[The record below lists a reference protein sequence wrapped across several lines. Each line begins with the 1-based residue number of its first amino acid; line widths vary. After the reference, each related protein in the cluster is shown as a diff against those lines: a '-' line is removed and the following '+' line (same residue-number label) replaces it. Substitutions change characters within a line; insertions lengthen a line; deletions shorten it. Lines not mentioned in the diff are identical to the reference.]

1 MEPTHRILLARIFQ
15 LFSNPRNKLYYLR
28 VLNTCSFQC
37 WPLLMWIPF
46 GKGFHICSMDPPQ
59 KTTYI
64 PQIFH
69 QKDWVEPLPKGIST
83 HIYIKPKKTN
93 QMPETSHK
101 TLGGKPFNLP
111 WPNPMPTAIMFFK
124 TSWSALT
131 PFGKR
136 FEVQL
141 AWQCPFCQEVHAC
154 FKKHFEPCHTID
166 NCKNK
171 HMMKWFDDCWC

>member
-1 MEPTHRILLARIFQ
+1 
-15 LFSNPRNKLYYLR
+15 
-28 VLNTCSFQC
+28 
-37 WPLLMWIPF
+37 
-46 GKGFHICSMDPPQ
+46 
-59 KTTYI
+59 
-64 PQIFH
+64 
-69 QKDWVEPLPKGIST
+69 
-83 HIYIKPKKTN
+83 
-93 QMPETSHK
+93 MPETSHK

-111 WPNPMPTAIMFFK
+111 WPNPMPTAILFFK

-171 HMMKWFDDCWC
+171 HMMK